1 MRNYIPVQPV
11 VKQKIADLP
20 IYKQNE
26 QIPFK
31 IHDIGILKE
40 IESCDQPALIHCN
53 LFTILWVMKGSGSI
67 IIDMDK
73 LEINDSTI
81 YFVKPGQVLSLDA
94 SENTE
99 GYVLTFARSFLC
111 TYEDQV
117 DSLITSGLFD
127 PSSGAVMIPLDPITS
142 AEMHS
147 LAEGM
152 IGEFN
157 RTSLGRN
164 EILRGLLKIFLMY
177 ISRLYVH
184 ENRQYSKPGNTD
196 LVKRFFEL
204 LEKNYI
210 SCRVVSDYAKKL
222 AVTSNYLNDVVKK
235 ATGVSVSS
243 HIQQRVVLEAKRKAT
258 HAQMTM
264 KEVAYKLGFDDSYH
278 FSKYFKKASGVNFS
292 QFKKEISQQL
302 AYA

>member
-11 VKQKIADLP
+11 ITQKIGDLP

-31 IHDIGILKE
+31 IHDIGIQKKN
-40 IESCDQPALIHCN
+40 ESIDQPTLIQCN
-53 LFTILWVMKGSGSI
+53 LFTILWVTQGSGSLMV
-67 IIDMDK
+67 DMDK
-73 LEINDSTI
+73 IKVNDSTI
-81 YFVKPGQVLSLDA
+81 YFVKPGQVLSFDT

-99 GYVLTFARSFLC
+99 GYALTFARSFLC
-111 TYEDQV
+111 FYEDQV

-127 PSSGAVMIPLDPITS
+127 PSSGAVVIPLDSITS
-142 AEMHS
+142 MEMRS

-177 ISRLYVH
+177 ISRLYVQ
-184 ENRQYSKPGNTD
+184 ENRQYRKPGNTD
-196 LVKRFFEL
+196 LVKRFFDL

-210 SCRVVSDYAKKL
+210 NCRVVSDYAKEL
-222 AVTSNYLNDVVKK
+222 AVTSNYLNDVVKRS
-235 ATGVSVSS
+235 TGVSVSN

-292 QFKKEISQQL
+292 EFKKEISRQL
-302 AYA
+302 EYA